1 MPDGRGGIPARRP
14 ASGLLAGRLGS
25 RLVLGLAL
33 LPARLHLRA
42 DLGDLGLVDA
52 AVLVGVDPVEM
63 LRGAR
68 GAGRLRF
75 GARDHAVGIGVE
87 MLEHVAVAAV
97 AATMP
102 APTAMSP
109 MLVWPAHFV
118 ARKPRSEE
126 HTSELPS
133 LMRI

>member
-1 MPDGRGGIPARRP
+1 
-14 ASGLLAGRLGS
+14 
-25 RLVLGLAL
+25 
-33 LPARLHLRA
+33 
-42 DLGDLGLVDA
+42 
-52 AVLVGVDPVEM
+52 M

-102 APTAMSP
+102 ALTAMSP

-118 ARKPRSEE
+118 ARKLAVAIGIAACEPRLGGGEHLGAADRSEE
-126 HTSELPS
+126 HTSELQS
-133 LMRI
+133 LLRISYAVFCLNKKKK

>member
-1 MPDGRGGIPARRP
+1 
-14 ASGLLAGRLGS
+14 
-25 RLVLGLAL
+25 
-33 LPARLHLRA
+33 
-42 DLGDLGLVDA
+42 
-52 AVLVGVDPVEM
+52 M

-102 APTAMSP
+102 ALTAMSP

-118 ARKPRSEE
+118 ARKLAVAIGIAACEPRLGGGEHRSEE
-126 HTSELPS
+126 RRVGNECVSTLRSRWSQDH
-133 LMRI
+133 

>member
-87 MLEHVAVAAV
+87 MLEH
-97 AATMP
+97 
-102 APTAMSP
+102 
-109 MLVWPAHFV
+109 
-118 ARKPRSEE
+118 RSEE
-126 HTSELPS
+126 RRVGKECGSPCSYRWARYNEK
-133 LMRI
+133 